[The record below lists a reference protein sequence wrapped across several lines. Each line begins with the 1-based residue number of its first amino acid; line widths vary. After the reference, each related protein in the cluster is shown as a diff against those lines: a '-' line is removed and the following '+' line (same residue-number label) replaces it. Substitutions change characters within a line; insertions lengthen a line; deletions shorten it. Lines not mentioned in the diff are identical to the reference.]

1 VTDPKTELEELRALR
16 QEGAEKRARRKRT
29 RAARKPSPEPPA
41 AAEEERGAAE
51 PGTEEPAAEAQAP
64 EEQAPEWM
72 ETLEDLA
79 THLDSAVTDI
89 EEATREHPA
98 LALLA
103 AFTIGVFLGRLF
115 SRR

>member
-1 VTDPKTELEELRALR
+1 MTDPKIELEELRALR
-16 QEGAEKRARRKRT
+16 EEGAEKRARRKRA
-29 RAARKPSPEPPA
+29 RQVRKPSPEPTA
-41 AAEEERGAAE
+41 AAPEEGGA
-51 PGTEEPAAEAQAP
+51 PEPAAEEPTA
-64 EEQAPEWM
+64 EGQAPEWM

-79 THLDSAVTDI
+79 AHLDSAVTDI

-103 AFTIGVFLGRLF
+103 AFSIGVFFGRLF

>member
-1 VTDPKTELEELRALR
+1 
-16 QEGAEKRARRKRT
+16 
-29 RAARKPSPEPPA
+29 
-41 AAEEERGAAE
+41 
-51 PGTEEPAAEAQAP
+51 
-64 EEQAPEWM
+64 M

-79 THLDSAVTDI
+79 AHLDSAVTDI

-103 AFTIGVFLGRLF
+103 AFSIGVFFGRLF